1 GIQVLAGHVITAVHG
16 RRRVQRVTVRQLS
29 DGQPGGE
36 RIRLDCDLVASSGGW
51 SPVVHLHC
59 HTGAQ
64 PVWDDDTASLLPP
77 ASPNACSAGSV
88 TGAADLATCLRQGVA
103 SGAEAARAAGFPVD
117 HTPAF
122 SSAAA
127 LEGTPLQACW
137 LVPSGRP
144 PSRSPK
150 QFVDL
155 QNDTTAADIELAVRE
170 GYESVQHVKRYTAL
184 GFGTDQGK

>member
-1 GIQVLAGHVITAVHG
+1 IVDLPAVPHSDLHERVQAAGIEVLAGPVTTAVHG
-16 RRRVQRVTVRQLS
+16 RRRVHRATVRQLG
-29 DGQPGGE
+29 DVQPGGE
-36 RIRLDCDLVASSGGW
+36 RIVLECDLVARSGGW

-117 HTPAF
+117 HTPA
-122 SSAAA
+122 
-127 LEGTPLQACW
+127 LP
-137 LVPSGRP
+137 
-144 PSRSPK
+144 
-150 QFVDL
+150 
-155 QNDTTAADIELAVRE
+155 
-170 GYESVQHVKRYTAL
+170 
-184 GFGTDQGK
+184 